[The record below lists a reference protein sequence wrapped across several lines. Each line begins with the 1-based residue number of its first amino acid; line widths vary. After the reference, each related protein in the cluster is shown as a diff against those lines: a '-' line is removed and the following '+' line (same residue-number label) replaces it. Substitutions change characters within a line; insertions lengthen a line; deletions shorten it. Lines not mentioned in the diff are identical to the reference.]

1 LNLKNLTECVR
12 TQLEAEQILR
22 WYTYRWRI
30 EEYHKI
36 LKSGCN
42 AESYR
47 LGGESMSTM
56 LGFLTVIAAKLLQIT
71 YLHRNSPQSPASVVL
86 TKVQMDVLIANTPP
100 KLKNGVECTIEWA
113 IKAIARL
120 GGYLEHR
127 KGTAI
132 GI

>member
-1 LNLKNLTECVR
+1 
-12 TQLEAEQILR
+12 
-22 WYTYRWRI
+22 
-30 EEYHKI
+30 
-36 LKSGCN
+36 
-42 AESYR
+42 
-47 LGGESMSTM
+47 MSTM